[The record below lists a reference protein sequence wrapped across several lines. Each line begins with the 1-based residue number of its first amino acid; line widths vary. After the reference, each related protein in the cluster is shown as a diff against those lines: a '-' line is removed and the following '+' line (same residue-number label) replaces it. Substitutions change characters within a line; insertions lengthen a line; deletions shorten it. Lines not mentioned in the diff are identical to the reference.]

1 MHPELADELNEQL
14 EEMRKT
20 VDDTLF
26 VLLNSGMTVSAM
38 VLAHKIV
45 EQVLEKVLKKT
56 CKIPENDFNNIKREL
71 YMYNNN
77 WIGET
82 VAVVI
87 KGIKMIQKDEIC

>member
-56 CKIPENDFNNIKREL
+56 CKIPENDFNNMKREL

-82 VAVVI
+82 VDVVM
-87 KGIKMIQKDEIC
+87 KGIKMVQKDEIC

>member
-82 VAVVI
+82 VDVVI